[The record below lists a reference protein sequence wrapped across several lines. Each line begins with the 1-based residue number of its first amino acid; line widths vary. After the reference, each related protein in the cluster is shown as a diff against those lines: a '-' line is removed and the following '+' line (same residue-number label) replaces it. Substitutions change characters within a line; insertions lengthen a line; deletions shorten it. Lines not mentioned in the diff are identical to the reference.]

1 MRRMEVQAGRLG
13 AWRSRGRARS
23 AWQACLVAVLGV
35 MRTMADGFVEEFD
48 SDPSARGWGVLG
60 DGAAF
65 RWDARGWL
73 GVEWDST
80 RPNGFLARA
89 LPGPVTEHDD
99 FSLGF
104 DLILDAHA
112 VGVAPGKPGT
122 FPMAAGLVRRAD
134 VLAPSFRRGVFLAS
148 RNLVEWAWFGTEP
161 SGWIAASISPVVVPS
176 DGRLPWGY
184 ADSFVEPRPG
194 VRYGFDL
201 VYTAA
206 DRTLRGTMTEDGLP
220 GPALRPVVLPVGFTG
235 FEVDAW
241 SVNAYSDAGQDPRY
255 AGSLRASARVDR
267 IRWEGPGPVVSGMRL
282 EWGANGAR
290 VRFGTRRGWRYL
302 LQASEDLGAAWSDV
316 SGPRLG
322 DGAEVVLEDPGA
334 GAHRFY
340 RVEARRP

>member
-1 MRRMEVQAGRLG
+1 MRRSGIR
-13 AWRSRGRARS
+13 AWRVDAGVACGRAWCVLR
-23 AWQACLVAVLGV
+23 ACVLAVLGV
-35 MRTMADGFVEEFD
+35 ARAAADGFVEEFD

-65 RWDARGWL
+65 RWEARGWL

-80 RPNGFLARA
+80 RPNGFFARA
-89 LPGPVTEHDD
+89 LPGPVTERDD

-104 DLILDAHA
+104 DLVLDAHA

-122 FPMAAGLVRRAD
+122 FQMALGLIRRAD
-134 VLAPSFRRGVFLAS
+134 ATAPSFRRGVFLAS

-161 SGWIAASISPVVVPS
+161 SGWITASISPVVVPS

-184 ADSFVEPRPG
+184 ADSFVEPRLG

-220 GPALRPVVLPVGFTG
+220 GPVLRPVVLPAGFTG
-235 FEVDAW
+235 FEVDAL

-267 IRWEGPGPVVSGMRL
+267 IRWDGPGPVATGLRL
-282 EWGANGAR
+282 EWGASGAR
-290 VRFGTRRGWRYL
+290 VRFGTRQGWRYVV
-302 LQASEDLGAAWSDV
+302 QASEDLRVWSDV
-316 SGPRLG
+316 SGPWVG
-322 DGAEVVLEDPGA
+322 DGAEAVLGDPA
-334 GAHRFY
+334 AANDRFY